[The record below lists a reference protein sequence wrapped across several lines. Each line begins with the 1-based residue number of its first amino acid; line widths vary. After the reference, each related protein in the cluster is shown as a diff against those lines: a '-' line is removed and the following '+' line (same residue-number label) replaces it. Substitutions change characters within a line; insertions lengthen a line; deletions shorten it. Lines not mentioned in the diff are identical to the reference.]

1 MKNQKL
7 FKNAVLVLA
16 FLAFISF
23 TNQSHGQT
31 KPGTWNVQSWF
42 VETYNTVAAD
52 GTMSSM
58 QLYGTNKSTQTVRV
72 QAIKDG
78 MVLPQSRVIKGVL
91 FVFLTEFAFNR
102 VIKDLQSGKR
112 CEFRWDGAPAT
123 GYFRRYN

>member
-58 QLYGTNKSTQTVRV
+58 QLYGANKSTQTVRV
-72 QAIKDG
+72 QAVKDG
-78 MVLPQSRVIKGVL
+78 MVLPQSRVIRGVSYSC
-91 FVFLTEFAFNR
+91 F
-102 VIKDLQSGKR
+102 
-112 CEFRWDGAPAT
+112 
-123 GYFRRYN
+123 